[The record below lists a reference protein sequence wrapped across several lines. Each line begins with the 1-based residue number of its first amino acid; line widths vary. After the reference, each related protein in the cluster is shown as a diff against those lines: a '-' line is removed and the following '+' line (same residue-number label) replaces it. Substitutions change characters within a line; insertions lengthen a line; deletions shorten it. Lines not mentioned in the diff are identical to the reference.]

1 VLDKIEDLVADIEK
15 GKMVLLV
22 DDENR
27 ENEGDL
33 VLAGQYCTAEQINFM
48 VKEARG
54 LVCLAMSQEQ
64 CENLGLSLMVGES
77 QNHSPN
83 KTAFTVSIEAREG
96 ITTGISA
103 ADRAHT
109 IQVASDTNATP
120 KSIITP
126 GHIFPIR
133 AKQGGVLQRAGHTE
147 GSVDLM
153 KQAGLNPCAVIC
165 EVMNDDGTMAR
176 MPELIEFAKKHK
188 IKIGSIEELIEYRL
202 NNESY
207 IEELYS
213 ESFNSNSD
221 VPVTTHYF
229 KDQVNNRIHYAM
241 VVGTLNSDK
250 PVPVRMHVDRG
261 PEDLFNTQNSSA
273 LNNFLKHSKDHGAGV
288 VVVLRHSNYFSSPLS
303 KRDKKDIGTGAQILS
318 KLGAKDIILATN
330 SEAKLSGLSAF
341 GVSVVDTLSFKKF
354 SNTGDL

>member
-1 VLDKIEDLVADIEK
+1 MLDSIEDLVADIKE

-33 VLAGQYCTAEQINFM
+33 VLAGESCTAEQINFM

-64 CENLGLSLMVGES
+64 CERLGLSLMVGES
-77 QNHSPN
+77 QNNSPN

-103 ADRAHT
+103 GDRAHT
-109 IQVASDTNATP
+109 IRVASDENATP
-120 KSIITP
+120 QSIITP

-133 AKQGGVLQRAGHTE
+133 AKQGGVLERAGHTE

-153 KQAGLNPCAVIC
+153 KLSGLKPCSVIC

-176 MPELIEFAKKHK
+176 MPELIEFAKKHN
-188 IKIGSIEELIEYRL
+188 IKIGSIEDLIEYRL

-213 ESFNSNSD
+213 ESFKSD
-221 VPVTTHYF
+221 TGAPVTTHYF
-229 KDQVNNRIHYAM
+229 KDQVNDRIHYAM
-241 VVGTLNSDK
+241 VTGDLSGNE
-250 PVPVRMHVDRG
+250 PVPVRVHVDRG
-261 PEDLFNTQNSSA
+261 PEDLFNNANSVA
-273 LNNFLKHSKDHGAGV
+273 LNNFMKFSNERGAGV

-303 KRDKKDIGTGAQILS
+303 KRDQKDTGTGAQILS
-318 KLGAKDIILATN
+318 KLGVKEILLATN
-330 SEAKLSGLSAF
+330 SEAKLTGLSAF
-341 GVSVVDTLSFKKF
+341 GVSIVDTLPYKNF
-354 SNTGDL
+354 SEGES